1 VAKLKVRYVGGM
13 AQALIAGKIVK
24 RGEVIDLPKD
34 IAEELIA
41 RGDCEPVKAEK
52 KGGKK

>member
-1 VAKLKVRYVGGM
+1 M

-24 RGEVIDLPKD
+24 RGEVIDLPK
-34 IAEELIA
+34 AVAQELMA
-41 RGDCEPVKAEK
+41 RGDCEPVKAER